1 MEETLGILNTE
12 TFLRKKDIASY
23 SKKSRDYLEF
33 FKFIILVLYYDY
45 SLDFGLRNLEL
56 DN

>member
-1 MEETLGILNTE
+1 MEETLGILN

-23 SKKSRDYLEF
+23 SKSRDYLEF